1 MEFSLAGLPESGHR
15 MFFRGTDIGRS
26 VEESQHTPG
35 LMTGSQGS
43 RPILLEERRTSEQS
57 EIKILWGRVPNFI
70 RDWMVSRRRVRTR
83 MKEQAVGV
91 SPKPLRGREKAKKSK
106 VEQRHIQVFGST
118 ARKRDIVIESMIV
131 SHNSTMA

>member
-1 MEFSLAGLPESGHR
+1 
-15 MFFRGTDIGRS
+15 
-26 VEESQHTPG
+26 
-35 LMTGSQGS
+35 
-43 RPILLEERRTSEQS
+43 
-57 EIKILWGRVPNFI
+57 
-70 RDWMVSRRRVRTR
+70 
-83 MKEQAVGV
+83 MKEQAAVGV

>member
-1 MEFSLAGLPESGHR
+1 MEFTPAGLPESAHR
-15 MFFRGTDIGRS
+15 TFFRGTDIGRS

-43 RPILLEERRTSEQS
+43 HLILLEERRTSEQS
-57 EIKILWGRVPNFI
+57 EIKNFMGEGNKFI
-70 RDWMVSRRRVRTR
+70 REWMVSRRRVRTR

-106 VEQRHIQVFGST
+106 VE
-118 ARKRDIVIESMIV
+118 
-131 SHNSTMA
+131 